1 MNPTILAIDGGG
13 VRGVIPLE
21 FLNLI
26 QENLGLCPLQDLID
40 LAIGTSSGGLSIL
53 GLFNMQ
59 WDIRKCG
66 AVFDHMARR
75 IFHER
80 RSSAFARASQA
91 IFGRRSFFGT
101 VHKWL
106 LWLLYDGCYDGSVFD
121 TALKEVYTNNRLF
134 DSLRMGDSSTT
145 HSKTRV
151 GVVATSIAR
160 ETRSFVFGNFNS
172 TESAGQ
178 ECGYEIVR
186 PAHIDSEPFVWEAA
200 RATAAAPF
208 FFPPIDIRGIGSF
221 QDGGLRDNLAADIAR
236 RLSRQIW
243 PSRKHPARLLSM
255 GTGITDR
262 PRDRPPHF
270 RHVFQDGFLRRGF
283 DAWMSSMDTETKW
296 LEMMGQLEDAHK
308 EDYLRLNIPLRDV
321 PSAIDTVEVMEEYRN
336 LVILSP
342 GSARMAR
349 EAATALLVSRFYFV
363 LEILPEDTMAPFWC
377 YGTIRCKGHA
387 KQVVDALVHLRD

>member
-1 MNPTILAIDGGG
+1 
-13 VRGVIPLE
+13 
-21 FLNLI
+21 
-26 QENLGLCPLQDLID
+26 
-40 LAIGTSSGGLSIL
+40 
-53 GLFNMQ
+53 
-59 WDIRKCG
+59 
-66 AVFDHMARR
+66 MARR

-208 FFPPIDIRGIGSF
+208 FFPNRYSRNWVLPRR
-221 QDGGLRDNLAADIAR
+221 GLRDNLAADIAR

-296 LEMMGQLEDAHK
+296 LEMMGQLEDTHK

-336 LVILSP
+336 LESRYPDVHRLSFTDME
-342 GSARMAR
+342 RAR
-349 EAATALLVSRFYFV
+349 EIPDTEELMCLLEYCKFRSKLLKGINRRVKKRQNPSA
-363 LEILPEDTMAPFWC
+363 PDTFSH
-377 YGTIRCKGHA
+377 IH
-387 KQVVDALVHLRD
+387 DHSND

>member
-1 MNPTILAIDGGG
+1 
-13 VRGVIPLE
+13 
-21 FLNLI
+21 
-26 QENLGLCPLQDLID
+26 
-40 LAIGTSSGGLSIL
+40 
-53 GLFNMQ
+53 
-59 WDIRKCG
+59 
-66 AVFDHMARR
+66 MARR

-121 TALKEVYTNNRLF
+121 TALKEVYTNKRLF

-145 HSKTRV
+145 HPRLEWVSLQRALPERQ
-151 GVVATSIAR
+151 GPLCLATSTAR
-160 ETRSFVFGNFNS
+160 RAPAKNVFVWALIET
-172 TESAGQ
+172 E
-178 ECGYEIVR
+178 GYEIVR

-208 FFPPIDIRGIGSF
+208 FFPNRYSRNWVLPRR
-221 QDGGLRDNLAADIAR
+221 GLRDNLAADIAR

-321 PSAIDTVEVMEEYRN
+321 PSAIDTIEVMEEYRN
-336 LVILSP
+336 LESRYPDVHRLSFTDME
-342 GSARMAR
+342 RAR
-349 EAATALLVSRFYFV
+349 EIPDTEELMCLLEYCKFRSKLLKGINRRVKKRQNPSA
-363 LEILPEDTMAPFWC
+363 PDTFSH
-377 YGTIRCKGHA
+377 IRDHSN
-387 KQVVDALVHLRD
+387 D